1 MLQFIDRLLFALE
14 RLWQHR
20 YLVLWTL
27 VGLAAATTL
36 ALSLT
41 LYVDAV
47 NTDLL
52 TSHLSDPPYA
62 FRFRYLGSWNG
73 NISPAD
79 VNAATSAIESGFVKT
94 IGMPVA
100 QAVNYASGGSWT
112 VVLDGA
118 GSLGSLKL
126 SSLDG
131 ADAQMEIVSGEW
143 SPRLGAA
150 EHMRADADG
159 VIPVLLPDAMLYTMG
174 VQVGDTLTATRAGY
188 ETAKFRVAALWH
200 PVNADDPTWIFPPR
214 FFETV
219 ILMSDADLQTFFA
232 QADKPVEETAWYL
245 NFDGGELRTS
255 DVSTL
260 INSITDGTRDVSAVL
275 PGIRLDL
282 EPSAGL
288 HKFVDEVN
296 TFTQQL
302 VIMSMPVGGLVL
314 YFVSLV
320 AGLLVSRP
328 GEEDAVLRSRGISR
342 RAILLIHVLM
352 WLILAGAALGIGLAL
367 CPAVVRLVGRTT
379 SFLQFNGTQDLN
391 VVFTPQAVAA
401 GAITGLI
408 ASSSGLYLSWRS
420 SAQTITGF
428 KRSAARAGK
437 TWWQRAYLDLLL
449 LIPAVYV
456 LYTLWRQG
464 GLTTNADDPF
474 SDPLAFVAPTLF
486 SFSITL
492 LFLRL
497 FPMVLGFLA
506 WIVNIGRGIAVLM
519 ALRELTRS
527 IGRYRGTLLMMCFT
541 LSLTGFTASMASTID
556 QTLED
561 AVNYQIG
568 ADAVIVTPTDAQ
580 TEEGDVDTTT
590 GQTTVTVTGFNTLP
604 ADDLLTIDGVQQVSR
619 VGRYPAQIVMQNQ
632 RISGTILGIDR
643 ASIAAVTRFRED
655 YSATSIADL
664 FNLMA
669 GNRNGVLISAS
680 TAADYNLR
688 INQQITIQV
697 QALGT
702 WYDAKVPILGVLD
715 YFPTLNPSDGF
726 FLIGTLEPIF
736 EMVGTTLPYDL
747 WLELAPGADVNA
759 IHQQALALGYPI
771 LEWKD
776 PQTALDAARAAPSRR
791 GVLGFLSVGFVAS
804 ILLTLVAAI
813 IQSAASFRAQS
824 AQLGSLRAM
833 GLGGLSVGIY
843 LFLLQTLMTGSGV
856 LSGTSI
862 GVATTML
869 YLPLL
874 DFSGGLPPYL
884 VRVAWGNIT
893 LVYAAFALILFT
905 VSFGTTAFLGRER
918 LSTIV
923 KLGDA

>member
-1 MLQFIDRLLFALE
+1 MWL
-14 RLWQHR
+14 
-20 YLVLWTL
+20 
-27 VGLAAATTL
+27 
-36 ALSLT
+36 
-41 LYVDAV
+41 
-47 NTDLL
+47 LL
-52 TSHLSDPPYA
+52 T
-62 FRFRYLGSWNG
+62 G
-73 NISPAD
+73 
-79 VNAATSAIESGFVKT
+79 
-94 IGMPVA
+94 
-100 QAVNYASGGSWT
+100 
-112 VVLDGA
+112 
-118 GSLGSLKL
+118 
-126 SSLDG
+126 
-131 ADAQMEIVSGEW
+131 
-143 SPRLGAA
+143 
-150 EHMRADADG
+150 
-159 VIPVLLPDAMLYTMG
+159 
-174 VQVGDTLTATRAGY
+174 TA
-188 ETAKFRVAALWH
+188 
-200 PVNADDPTWIFPPR
+200 
-214 FFETV
+214 
-219 ILMSDADLQTFFA
+219 
-232 QADKPVEETAWYL
+232 
-245 NFDGGELRTS
+245 
-255 DVSTL
+255 
-260 INSITDGTRDVSAVL
+260 
-275 PGIRLDL
+275 
-282 EPSAGL
+282 
-288 HKFVDEVN
+288 
-296 TFTQQL
+296 L
-302 VIMSMPVGGLVL
+302 VIGLV
-314 YFVSLV
+314 
-320 AGLLVSRP
+320 
-328 GEEDAVLRSRGISR
+328 
-342 RAILLIHVLM
+342 
-352 WLILAGAALGIGLAL
+352 L
-367 CPAVVRLVGRTT
+367 CPAVVQLVGRTT
-379 SFLQFNGTQDLN
+379 SFLQFNGTQNLN
-391 VVFTPQAVAA
+391 VVFTPQAIAA

-428 KRSAARAGK
+428 KQSAARAGK

-497 FPMVLGFLA
+497 FPMLLSLLA
-506 WIVNIGRGIAVLM
+506 RIVNVGRGVAVLM

-556 QTLED
+556 QTLAD
-561 AVNYQIG
+561 SVNYQIG

-580 TEEGDVDTTT
+580 TEEGDVDTST

-619 VGRYPAQIVMQNQ
+619 VGRYPAQIVLQNQ
-632 RISGTILGIDR
+632 RLSGTILGIDR

-655 YSATSIADL
+655 YSTTPVADL

-669 GNRNGVLISAS
+669 GNRDGVLISAK

-688 INQQITIQV
+688 INQEIDIQV
-697 QALGT
+697 QALGA
-702 WYDAKVPILGVLD
+702 WYSAKVPILGVLD
-715 YFPTLNPSDGF
+715 YFPTLNPADGF

-747 WLELAPGADVNA
+747 WLKLAPDADVNA
-759 IHQQALALGYPI
+759 IREQATALGYPI

-776 PQTALDAARAAPSRR
+776 PQTALEAAQADPSRR

-833 GLGGLSVGIY
+833 GLSGLSVGIY

-862 GVATTML
+862 GVATTLL

-884 VRVAWGNIT
+884 VRVAWSNII

-905 VSFGTTAFLGRER
+905 GSFGTTAFLGRER

>member
-1 MLQFIDRLLFALE
+1 MFQFVDRLLFALE

-20 YLVLWTL
+20 VLVLWTL

-52 TSHLSDPPYA
+52 TSHLGNPPYA

-73 NISPAD
+73 NITTAD
-79 VNAATSAIESGFVKT
+79 VTAATAAIADGFTAT
-94 IGMPVA
+94 IGLPVA
-100 QAVNYASGGSWT
+100 KAVNYASGGSWN
-112 VVLDGA
+112 VALDGA
-118 GSLGSLKL
+118 GGLGALKL

-131 ADAQMEIVSGEW
+131 SESLMRITAGEW
-143 SPRLGAA
+143 PARPSDDEA
-150 EHMRADADG
+150 
-159 VIPVLLPDAMLYTMG
+159 IPVLLPDSMLYTMG
-174 VQVGDTLTATRAGY
+174 VQVGDTLTAQRSGFAPT
-188 ETAKFRVAALWH
+188 KMRVAALWH
-200 PVNADDPTWIFPPR
+200 PVNADDPSWLFPPR
-214 FFETV
+214 FFDSV
-219 ILMSDADLQTFFA
+219 VLMSSDDLATLFA

-245 NFDGGELRTS
+245 EFDGSNLRTS
-255 DVSTL
+255 DVSAL
-260 INSITDGTRDVSAVL
+260 IGHITDGTRDVTQAL

-282 EPSAGL
+282 TPTEGL
-288 HKFVDEVN
+288 TKFVTEVS

-314 YFVSLV
+314 YFVALV
-320 AGLLVSRP
+320 AGLLVSRQ

-342 RAILLIHVLM
+342 RAILLIHVMM
-352 WLILAGAALGIGLAL
+352 WLILTGTALVIGLLL
-367 CPAVVRLVGRTT
+367 CPAVVKLVGRTT
-379 SFLQFNGTQDLN
+379 SFLQFNGTANLA
-391 VVFTPQAVAA
+391 VVFTPQAIAA
-401 GAITGLI
+401 GAVTGLI

-428 KRSAARAGK
+428 KRSAARAAK
-437 TWWQRAYLDLLL
+437 AWWQRAYLDVMLLV
-449 LIPAVYV
+449 PALYV
-456 LYTLWRQG
+456 LYTLWKQG
-464 GLTTNADDPF
+464 GLITSADDPF

-486 SFSITL
+486 SLSVTL

-497 FPMVLGFLA
+497 FPAVLGLLA
-506 WIVNIGRGIAVLM
+506 RLFAVGRGVAVLM

-527 IGRYRGTLLMMCFT
+527 IGRYRGTLLMMVFT

-556 QTLED
+556 QTLAD
-561 AVNYQIG
+561 SVNYGIG

-580 TEEGDVDTTT
+580 TEEGDVDSST

-604 ADDLLTIDGVQQVSR
+604 ADDLLSIEGVEQVSR
-619 VGRYPAQIVMQNQ
+619 VGRYPAQIVLANQ
-632 RISGTILGIDR
+632 RIAGTILGIDR
-643 ASIAAVTRFRED
+643 AAIAAVTRFRQD
-655 YSATSIADL
+655 YSTVPVADL
-664 FNLMA
+664 FNLLA
-669 GNRNGVLISAS
+669 GNRTGVLISTQ

-688 INQQITIQV
+688 INQIITIQI
-697 QALGT
+697 QALGA

-715 YFPTLNPSDGF
+715 YFPTLNPKNGF

-736 EMVGTTLPYDL
+736 ETVGTTLPYDL
-747 WLELAPGADVNA
+747 WLKLAPDADVEA
-759 IHQQALALGYPI
+759 IRTQALALGYPI
-771 LEWKD
+771 LEWQD
-776 PQTALDAARAAPSRR
+776 PQTALEIARAEPSRR

-804 ILLTLVAAI
+804 ILLTLVGAI
-813 IQSAASFRAQS
+813 IQSAASFRAQA

-833 GLGGLSVGIY
+833 GLGSLSVGFY
-843 LFLLQTLMTGSGV
+843 LFLLQSLMTGSGV
-856 LSGTSI
+856 LSGTGI

-884 VRVAWGNIT
+884 VRVAWGDIT
-893 LVYAAFALILFT
+893 LVYAAFAAILFT
-905 VSFGTTAFLGRER
+905 VTFGTTAFLGRER

>member
-1 MLQFIDRLLFALE
+1 MLFALE

-20 YLVLWTL
+20 VLVLWTL

-41 LYVDAV
+41 FYVDAV

-52 TSHLSDPPYA
+52 TSHLGTPPYA
-62 FRFRYLGSWNG
+62 IRFRYLGSWNG
-73 NISPAD
+73 SITTAD
-79 VNAATSAIESGFVKT
+79 VTAATAAIDAGFVNT
-94 IGMPVA
+94 IGLPVA
-100 QAVNYASGGSWT
+100 KAINYASGGSWT
-112 VVLDGA
+112 IALDGA
-118 GSLGSLKL
+118 GGLGALKL

-131 ADAQMEIVSGEW
+131 GESLMNIVAGEW
-143 SPRLGAA
+143 PAQHS
-150 EHMRADADG
+150 DG
-159 VIPVLLPDAMLYTMG
+159 TSSDSDGTIPVLLPDSMLYSMG
-174 VQVGDTLTATRAGY
+174 VQVGDTLTAQRSGY
-188 ETAKFRVAALWH
+188 KPVKLKVAALWH
-200 PVNADDPTWIFPPR
+200 ANNVDDPSWLFPPR
-214 FFETV
+214 FFDTV
-219 ILMSDADLQTFFA
+219 VLLSSADLANLFA
-232 QADKPVEETAWYL
+232 QAAKPVEETDWYL
-245 NFDGGELRTS
+245 EFDGSGLRTS

-260 INSITDGTRDVSAVL
+260 ISHITDGTRDVTQAL

-282 EPSAGL
+282 TPTDGL
-288 HKFVDEVN
+288 TKFVAEVS

-314 YFVSLV
+314 YFVALV
-320 AGLLVSRP
+320 AGLLVSRQ

-342 RAILLIHVLM
+342 RAILLIHVMM
-352 WLILAGAALGIGLAL
+352 WLILTGTALLIGLLL

-379 SFLQFNGTQDLN
+379 SFLQFNGTANLA
-391 VVFTPQAVAA
+391 VTFTPQALAA
-401 GAITGLI
+401 GALTGLI

-428 KRSAARAGK
+428 KRSAARASK
-437 TWWQRAYLDLLL
+437 AWWQRAYLDVLL
-449 LIPAVYV
+449 LIPALYV

-464 GLTTNADDPF
+464 GLVTTAQDPF
-474 SDPLAFVAPTLF
+474 SNPLAFVAPTLF
-486 SFSITL
+486 SLSITL

-497 FPMVLGFLA
+497 FPAVLGVLA
-506 WIVNIGRGIAVLM
+506 RLFAFGRGVAILM

-527 IGRYRGTLLMMCFT
+527 IGRYRGTLLMMVFT

-556 QTLED
+556 QTLAD
-561 AVNYQIG
+561 SVNYTVG

-580 TEEGDVDTTT
+580 TEEGDVDTST

-604 ADDLLTIDGVQQVSR
+604 ADDLLTIPGVQQVSR
-619 VGRYPAQIVMQNQ
+619 VGRYPAQIVLQNQ
-632 RISGTILGIDR
+632 RLTGTILGIDR
-643 ASIAAVTRFRED
+643 ASIAAVTRFRQD
-655 YSATSIADL
+655 YSSVPIADL

-669 GNRNGVLISAS
+669 GNRSGVLISAK

-688 INQQITIQV
+688 INQVITIQI

-702 WYDAKVPILGVLD
+702 WYSAKVPILGVLN
-715 YFPTLNPSDGF
+715 YFPTLDPQDGF

-736 EMVGTTLPYDL
+736 ETVGTDLPYDL
-747 WLELAPGADVNA
+747 WLKLAPTADVNA
-759 IHQQALALGYPI
+759 IRQQALDLGYPI
-771 LEWKD
+771 VEWSD
-776 PQTALDAARAAPSRR
+776 PQTALAATRAEPSRR

-804 ILLTLVAAI
+804 ILLTLVSAI
-813 IQSAASFRAQS
+813 IQSAASFRAQA

-833 GLGGLSVGIY
+833 GLGGLSVGLY

-856 LSGTSI
+856 LTGTGI
-862 GVATTML
+862 GVATTLL

-884 VRVAWGNIT
+884 VRVAWGDIT
-893 LVYAAFALILFT
+893 LVYAAFAAILFT
-905 VSFGTTAFLGRER
+905 VTFGTTAFLGRER

>member
-1 MLQFIDRLLFALE
+1 MDRLLFALE

-20 YLVLWTL
+20 VLVLWTL

-52 TSHLSDPPYA
+52 TSHLGDPPYA

-73 NISPAD
+73 NITPAD
-79 VNAATSAIESGFVKT
+79 VASATAAIDQQFAQT
-94 IGMPVA
+94 IGLPTA

-112 VVLDGA
+112 LALEGVSK
-118 GSLGSLKL
+118 GSLGAIKL

-131 ADAQMEIVSGEW
+131 ADSLMQIVAGEW
-143 SPRLGAA
+143 PAPPST
-150 EHMRADADG
+150 DG
-159 VIPVLLPDAMLYTMG
+159 TIPILLPDTLLYSMG

-188 ETAKFRVAALWH
+188 QPAKLKVAAMWH
-200 PVNADDPTWIFPPR
+200 PLNAQDPSWIFPPR
-214 FFETV
+214 FFDTV
-219 ILMSDADLQTFFA
+219 ALMSSADLQSFFA

-245 NFDGGELRTS
+245 NFDGSSLRTS
-255 DVSTL
+255 DVSRL
-260 INSITDGTRDVSAVL
+260 LVSIVDGTRDVTAAL

-282 EPSAGL
+282 TPTDGL
-288 HKFVDEVN
+288 QKFVDQVS

-302 VIMSMPVGGLVL
+302 VIMSLPVGGLVL

-320 AGLLVSRP
+320 AGLLVSRQ

-342 RAILLIHVLM
+342 RAILLIHIMM
-352 WLILAGAALGIGLAL
+352 WLLLTGTALIVGLLL
-367 CPAVVRLVGRTT
+367 CLAVVRLVGRTT
-379 SFLQFNGTQDLN
+379 SFLQFNGTGTLN
-391 VVFTPQAVAA
+391 VVFTPQAIAA

-408 ASSSGLYLSWRS
+408 ASSSGLYFSWRS

-428 KRSAARAGK
+428 KRSAARASK
-437 TWWQRAYLDLLL
+437 AWWQRAYLDILL

-456 LYTLWRQG
+456 LYTLWKQG
-464 GLTTNADDPF
+464 GLVTTAADPF
-474 SDPLAFVAPTLF
+474 SNPLAFVAPTLF
-486 SFSITL
+486 SLAITL

-497 FPMVLGFLA
+497 FPAILGIAARIFTL
-506 WIVNIGRGIAVLM
+506 GRGVAILM

-556 QTLED
+556 KTLED
-561 AVNYQIG
+561 SVNYQIG

-580 TEEGDVDTTT
+580 TEEGDVDAST

-619 VGRYPAQIVMQNQ
+619 VGRYPAQIVLANQ
-632 RISGTILGIDR
+632 RITGTILGIDR
-643 ASIAAVTRFRED
+643 DSIAAVTRFRQD
-655 YSATSIADL
+655 YSPVPIADQ
-664 FNLMA
+664 FNLLA
-669 GNRNGVLISAS
+669 GNRTGVLISAK

-688 INQQITIQV
+688 INQLITIQV

-702 WYDAKVPILGVLD
+702 WYDTKVPILGVLD
-715 YFPTLNPSDGF
+715 YFPTLDPKDGF

-736 EMVGTTLPYDL
+736 ELVGTNLPYDL
-747 WLELAPGADVNA
+747 WLKLAPDADVNA
-759 IHQQALALGYPI
+759 IRAQALALGYPI
-771 LEWKD
+771 VEWRD
-776 PQTALDAARAAPSRR
+776 PQTALDAARAEPSRR

-804 ILLTLVAAI
+804 ILLTLVGAI
-813 IQSAASFRAQS
+813 IQSAASFRAQA

-833 GLGGLSVGIY
+833 GLGGLSVGLY
-843 LFLLQTLMTGSGV
+843 LFLLQTLMTGSGI

-862 GVATTML
+862 GVATTLL

-884 VRVAWGNIT
+884 VRVAWSDIM
-893 LVYAAFALILFT
+893 LVYAAFAAILLT
-905 VSFGTTAFLGRER
+905 VTFGTTAFLGRER
-918 LSTIV
+918 LSTLV